1 MPKKASNPPRV
12 LVTNAEERSMLAVC
26 RSLHTAGYEVTATSS
41 TALATAKWSRSCS
54 RRLHVANPRKDA
66 DMFVEHLRR
75 ELARHSYATLIC
87 GGDSALFAV
96 SQARDAL
103 QPLTDLGLPPRAVV
117 TRALSRESLAQT
129 AEQAGL
135 ASTLSIRCVDL
146 EQALAAADEL
156 GFPVVLKSPEAA
168 SAEDRAAPGS
178 PKSRIV
184 ATNADLA
191 KAAPAF
197 GEGLLVQRWMP
208 GDLISVGGVI
218 AGGRILAAVVARYER
233 MWPPEGGSVSFGEAI
248 TPPPGL
254 EDSVQRLL
262 NAIEWEGIFELEVI
276 QARSGGFAP
285 IDFNPRPY
293 GSLAAATSAG
303 VPLAAIWCDWLLGR
317 DPQPAYAR
325 AGCRYRWEDADLRH
339 LAWQMRRG
347 NYRAAAATMLPHRRV
362 THAHFQLS
370 DPLPLLAR
378 WLYLGKRLWEDKR
391 TQTR

>member
-1 MPKKASNPPRV
+1 
-12 LVTNAEERSMLAVC
+12 
-26 RSLHTAGYEVTATSS
+26 
-41 TALATAKWSRSCS
+41 
-54 RRLHVANPRKDA
+54 
-66 DMFVEHLRR
+66 MFVEHLRR

-87 GGDSALFAV
+87 GGDSALLAV

-146 EQALAAADEL
+146 EQALTAAHEL

-168 SAEDRAAPGS
+168 SADGRAASGA
-178 PKSRIV
+178 PKSRFV
-184 ATNADLA
+184 ATEGDLA
-191 KAAPAF
+191 EAAPTF
-197 GEGLLVQRWMP
+197 RDGLLVQRWMP

-218 AGGRILAAVVARYER
+218 ANGRILAAVVARYER
-233 MWPPEGGSVSFGEAI
+233 MWPPEGGSVAFGETI

-254 EDSVQRLL
+254 EDSVQQLL

-293 GSLAAATSAG
+293 GSLAMATSAG

-317 DPQPAYAR
+317 DPQPTHAR
-325 AGCRYRWEDADLRH
+325 AGRRYRWEDGDLRH
-339 LAWQMRRG
+339 MVWQLRRRHVG
-347 NYRAAAATMLPHRRV
+347 SALRPLRPHRGV
-362 THAHFQLS
+362 VHAHFQRS

-378 WLYLGKRLWEDKR
+378 GLYLGKRLWEDKR